1 MKKLLFV
8 AIACISLTS
17 CLKVYECE
25 CVDPNNSAN
34 NGIMELKS
42 NREDEAN
49 RFCEDYQTKIN
60 NAIDSLSAYECKLN

>member
-25 CVDPNNSAN
+25 CVDSNNPNND
-34 NGIMELKS
+34 GVLELKS
-42 NREDEAN
+42 NKKTEAT
-49 RFCEDYQTKIN
+49 RFCEDYQSKIN
-60 NAIDSLSAYECKLN
+60 NAIDSLSKYECKLK

>member
-25 CVDPNNSAN
+25 CVDNMNPNN
-34 NGIMELKS
+34 NGTMELKS
-42 NREDEAN
+42 NKKSEAS
-49 RFCEDYQTKIN
+49 RFCEDYQVKVN
-60 NAIDSLSAYECKLN
+60 NAIDSLSNYECKLK